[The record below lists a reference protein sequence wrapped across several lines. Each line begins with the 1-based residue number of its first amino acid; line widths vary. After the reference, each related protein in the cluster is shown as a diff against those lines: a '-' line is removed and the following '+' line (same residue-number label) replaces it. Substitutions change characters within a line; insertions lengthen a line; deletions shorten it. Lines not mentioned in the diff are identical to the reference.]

1 MKKSL
6 FFVSFIVCSRAYATD
21 VNNFND
27 FYNAYKNYAT
37 ENSINM
43 TGDITSTRLISVPGA
58 ESTIIN
64 GGGFGFDG
72 GAFNGFTV
80 SNGYVMSL
88 TNGGGFTVSG
98 QTANVNS
105 SFNKFYQS
113 GQGAVFAN
121 LGGSLT
127 VSDSAFTNNSA
138 RLGGGVFY
146 QSNNASLIVSD
157 SVFEDNSTTRNGGVI
172 YTQYGT
178 NAIINNSFFQGNS
191 SGQYG
196 GVAFNDGNLTISNG
210 VFVSNTAS
218 SGAAI
223 YNSNTITLSEVYF
236 SGNTGSQGAGAI
248 YSTGMMELEN
258 GTFENNAGQTGGA
271 ISNYGIVGDTLYAV
285 VKSSS
290 FTGNSATY
298 GGAVYN
304 WDDMYIIDSSFTNN
318 SATDNGG
325 AIFNLN
331 ALFLI
336 AQNADIVFS
345 GNTVS
350 GESNAIYSSESL
362 FLNAAPQY
370 QITFND
376 KITGSGSLIVNRAY
390 ELENDTMPS
399 GGTIVLNEDMS
410 GFTGNVTI
418 ESGVV
423 TVTDSGN
430 FFNANDLTV
439 SGGVLNLGLTNAT
452 VTSAN
457 FQSGAILRLSVQDAN
472 NYGFLT
478 SDSFNISE
486 NAAIDVVLGSNAMS
500 GTDSLRLQLL
510 RSNQVIT
517 DNFFPEINNN
527 IYDFIK
533 LGNGWY
539 EVVEASSILDVIK
552 NAGGTQN
559 NENTA
564 LGWQDMLLTDNSVTN
579 EVYEKLNELVQ
590 LDAVEY
596 IKALT
601 ALAPSPAPLMQTLG
615 NSYINRFD
623 GMVHDRQEY
632 YVGKG
637 LLWGAMFGSGGK
649 LKENDFYADF
659 DAYGYGLGLGA
670 EYNVS
675 NWNLGAAYTYQ
686 YDELTSWARS
696 IKAPT
701 HGIGIYA
708 KYDDESLV
716 WNNYASFFYTDMDE
730 TKNVAGIHLFDN
742 TDVYT
747 TGVWSDIGYVLPI
760 NKLNVI
766 PYIGTRY
773 MSVHR
778 GSSVDTAGQ
787 EISNAN
793 LDFLT
798 TYARLSAEYNFSY
811 DDELTITPIIE
822 LGASYDWHAAVEDIN
837 VLIMGNEYSI
847 ATQRLSH
854 WQTSGGIKLKLGV
867 GEVYDVTFGADFAIR
882 QGYYNYSGNIRGVLR
897 F

>member
-6 FFVSFIVCSRAYATD
+6 FFVSFIVCSKAYATD

-88 TNGGGFTVSG
+88 TNGGSFTTSG
-98 QTANVNS
+98 QAANVNN
-105 SFNKFYQS
+105 SFNNFYQS

-121 LGGSLT
+121 LGGSLS
-127 VSDSAFTNNSA
+127 VSNSAFTNNSA

-196 GVAFNDGNLTISNG
+196 GVAFNDGDLTVSNG

-223 YNSNTITLSEVYF
+223 YNSHTATLTDVYF
-236 SGNTGSQGAGAI
+236 LGNSGTQDAGAV
-248 YSTGMMELEN
+248 YSTGMI
-258 GTFENNAGQTGGA
+258 TINNATFKDNVGVTGGA
-271 ISNYGIVGDTLYAV
+271 IGSYGLVGDNLYTV
-285 VKSSS
+285 VTDAT

-304 WDDMYIIDSSFTNN
+304 WDDTYIIDSSFANN

-336 AQNADIVFS
+336 AQNADVTFS

-350 GESNAIYSSESL
+350 GESNAIYSTGVL
-362 FLNAAPQY
+362 FFNSAPQH
-370 QITFND
+370 QIVFDD
-376 KITGSGSLIVNRAY
+376 KITGSGSIVINRAHD
-390 ELENDTMPS
+390 LQDDVMPS
-399 GGTIVLNEDMS
+399 GGAIVLNEDMS
-410 GFTGNVTI
+410 GFSGEVTI
-418 ESGVV
+418 DAGEVIVANSGK
-423 TVTDSGN
+423 
-430 FFNANDLTV
+430 FFNANNLTLL
-439 SGGVLNLGLTNAT
+439 GGVLNLGVTNAS
-452 VTSAN
+452 VGSAT
-457 FQSGAILRLSVQDAN
+457 FADGSTLRLSVQDAN

-564 LGWQDMLLTDNSVTN
+564 LGWQDMSLTDNSVTN

-590 LDAVEY
+590 LDAIEY
-596 IKALT
+596 IRALT
-601 ALAPSPAPLMQTLG
+601 ALAPSSAPIMQTLG

-730 TKNVAGIHLFDN
+730 TKNVAGIHLFDSM
-742 TDVYT
+742 DVYT

-787 EISNAN
+787 EISNAS

-798 TYARLSAEYNFSY
+798 TYAKLSAEYNFVY
-811 DDELTITPIIE
+811 NDKITVSPVIE
-822 LGASYDWHAAVEDIN
+822 LGTSYDWHATVEDIN
-837 VLIMGNEYSI
+837 VVIMGNEYSI
-847 ATQRLSH
+847 ATRRLSN
-854 WQTSGGIKLKLGV
+854 WQTSGGVKLKLGI
-867 GEVYDVTFGADFAIR
+867 GGIYDITLGADFAIR